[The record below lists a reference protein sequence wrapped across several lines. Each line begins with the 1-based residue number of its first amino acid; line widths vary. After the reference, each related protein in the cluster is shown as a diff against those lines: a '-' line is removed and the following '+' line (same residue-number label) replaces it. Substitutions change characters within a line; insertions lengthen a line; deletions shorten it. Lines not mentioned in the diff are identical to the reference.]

1 VRNINSILDDIDC
14 LIPLITYL
22 GSNPYWWARSAP
34 SLSVELALDAE
45 RVQAVFDRYPM
56 IFRKSRFINESNAH
70 SYALQM
76 RYARRQDGDTDH
88 PPKVS
93 YLPPLS
99 SDEVIA
105 LIDFLVRIST
115 LEKTVSSSRK
125 TMIVAVVS
133 AIISATAAIAVSL
146 LHGVGT

>member
-1 VRNINSILDDIDC
+1 MRNINSILDDIDY

-34 SLSVELALDAE
+34 SLSVELALNTKK
-45 RVQAVFDRYPM
+45 VQSVFDRHPM
-56 IFRKSRFINESNAH
+56 IFRKSLFISESNAH

-76 RYARRQDGDTDH
+76 RYARRQDGDTEH

-93 YLPPLS
+93 FLPPLS

-115 LEKTVSSSRK
+115 LEKAVSSSHK
-125 TMIVAVVS
+125 TMIVAV
-133 AIISATAAIAVSL
+133 ISAAISAMAAIAVAL
-146 LHGVGT
+146 LHGGGK